1 MATDCLARAPLP
13 PEFYL
18 QPTLEVARALLG
30 HILIHETD
38 EGVTAG
44 VIVETEAYL
53 TGDPANHASRG
64 KTLRNAAMFG
74 PPGIAYVYQVHTHYC
89 LNAVTAPEGV
99 GEAVLI
105 RAVEP
110 VEGIDLM
117 RQRRGVA
124 DTRLLTSGPGRL
136 TQAMGIALAQN
147 FCPLYEG
154 RLLVV
159 QGEAVPPEQVTQTT
173 RIGIRLWAEKPWR
186 FYVTGNR
193 FVSRKGATH
202 HRPP

>member
-1 MATDCLARAPLP
+1 MMAASIVDRAPLP

-30 HILIHETD
+30 HILIHESE

-53 TGDPANHASRG
+53 EGDPANHASRG
-64 KTLRNAAMFG
+64 KTARNAAMFG
-74 PPGIAYVYQVHTHYC
+74 LPGIAYVYQVHTHHC

-110 VEGIDLM
+110 IEGIELM
-117 RQRRGVA
+117 QQRRGVA
-124 DTRLLTSGPGRL
+124 DICLLTSGPGRL
-136 TQAMGIALAQN
+136 TQAMGITLEQN

-154 RLLVV
+154 RLRIV
-159 QGEAVPPEQVTQTT
+159 QGEAVPPEQVTQST
-173 RIGIRLWAEKPWR
+173 RVGIRLWADKPWR

-193 FVSRKGATH
+193 FVSKR
-202 HRPP
+202 